1 MNQEELLQVV
11 DGLVEVP
18 PGTLQGPENL
28 EDLDGWN
35 SMAMMGFIS
44 FADKNGIRLS
54 PRQIAASTTVGDL
67 IQLVQTTR

>member
-1 MNQEELLQVV
+1 MTQDELLRVV
-11 DGLVEVP
+11 DGLIEVP
-18 PGTLQGPENL
+18 PGTLQGSESL

-44 FADKNGIRLS
+44 FADKNGVRLS
-54 PRQIAASTTVGDL
+54 PRQIAASTTVADL